1 MIKISP
7 SILSCDYSRMGEEFE
22 NMKNCGADWLHI
34 DVMDG
39 HFVPNITL
47 GAPIV
52 KCMRKCSDLVFDVH
66 LMISE
71 PKKYIPDFI
80 KAGADVITFHIES
93 DSPVEETIDLIRES
107 GCVASLSVKP
117 ATPVEEVYPYL
128 DKLGMVLVMTVEP
141 GFGGQGFMADMM
153 SKVKKLREE
162 IKRRNLNVDIQVD
175 GGVSLKTVEQ
185 CAEAGANVL
194 VAGSAIFGSD
204 DPKATITEMRS
215 LAAKHF

>member
-204 DPKATITEMRS
+204 DPKVTITEMRS